1 MVMKTTAIV
10 SDSLIDEEKM
20 FQKSLIHPGKKKL
33 LNNSKNEAI
42 AKVKSATKEIVIFIV
57 DDDPL
62 YIKALE
68 HSILEKMPFIK
79 IKTFQT
85 GEACLQQIKLKPD
98 VVILDYYLDSKVS
111 YAWNG
116 LTILKQIKKLSPK
129 TKVIMLSV
137 QDSLEVAV
145 KCIDNGSFDYISKSE
160 SAFVKINNVL
170 MNITE
175 DIKAGEKGMKPYQII
190 GIIIIIILVLSFL
203 LIKF

>member
-1 MVMKTTAIV
+1 MKTLATLPNSQA
-10 SDSLIDEEKM
+10 EGGKM
-20 FQKSLIHPGKKKL
+20 FQPSLIKPEKEL
-33 LNNSKNEAI
+33 RVSYSKRNTI
-42 AKVKSATKEIVIFIV
+42 ATKTISKDILIFIV

-68 HSILEKMPFIK
+68 HSIGKKIPSVK

-85 GEACLQQIKLKPD
+85 GEACLQQMKLRPD
-98 VVILDYYLDSKVS
+98 IVILDYYLDSKVS

-116 LTILKQIKKLSPK
+116 LTILKQIKKLYPK

-145 KCIDNGSFDYISKSE
+145 KCIENGSFDYIPKSE
-160 SAFVKINNVL
+160 SAFIRINNVL
-170 MNITE
+170 MNIVE
-175 DIKAGEKGMKPYQII
+175 DMNSNKKGMRPYQIA

>member
-1 MVMKTTAIV
+1 MKTIATLPNSPAE
-10 SDSLIDEEKM
+10 DGKTFQPSLIKPEKELRVSYS
-20 FQKSLIHPGKKKL
+20 KRNAVTKTKTVSKDIL
-33 LNNSKNEAI
+33 L
-42 AKVKSATKEIVIFIV
+42 FIV

-62 YIKALE
+62 YTKALE
-68 HSILEKMPFIK
+68 HSIINKMTSVK

-85 GEACLQQIKLKPD
+85 GEACLQQMKLRPD
-98 VVILDYYLDSKVS
+98 IVILDYYLDSKVS

-116 LTILKQIKKLSPK
+116 LTILKQIKKLYPK

-145 KCIDNGSFDYISKSE
+145 KCIENGSFDYIPKSE
-160 SAFVKINNVL
+160 SAFVRINNVL
-170 MNITE
+170 MNIVE
-175 DIKAGEKGMKPYQII
+175 DSNSNKKGMKPYQIA